1 MGKPVRI
8 YDLAE
13 SLIRMQGYIP
23 GRDIEI
29 KIIGL
34 RPGEKLHEEI
44 LMDEEGLHRT
54 ENELIHI
61 GSPIPMD
68 GEKFREDLS
77 ALIDAALQNDPQIKE
92 KVEQVCPGYVITENR
107 LAEDALSGERSL
119 VEENALIEEDV
130 LAEGGI
136 LSESGSLSAI
146 ESLEEEKALPVGEFL
161 GKGKKAV
168 GIA

>member
-23 GRDIEI
+23 GKDIEI
-29 KIIGL
+29 KIVGL

-68 GEKFREDLS
+68 AQQFKADLA
-77 ALIDAALQNDPQIKE
+77 ALIKAAYQNDPQIKE
-92 KVEQVCPGYVITENR
+92 KVAEVCPGYVITENKQGYTMAIDNSV
-107 LAEDALSGERSL
+107 LEKESD
-119 VEENALIEEDV
+119 IE
-130 LAEGGI
+130 
-136 LSESGSLSAI
+136 
-146 ESLEEEKALPVGEFL
+146 
-161 GKGKKAV
+161 
-168 GIA
+168 IA